1 MSVVFLPQ
9 AVLVHT
15 AETVRLRYFLE
26 MLMANRRPVMLVGGA
41 GCGKTVLVNNKLN
54 SLRDEYLVTT
64 IPFNHY
70 TTSLMLQ
77 GVMEKPLEKKAGEG
91 GRLGGGREG
100 GWEGGGGEVGR
111 REGEKSCM
119 SGTCVVIEI
128 SIRRVQLGVGPKT
141 IVRCSCRY
149 PLNCHR
155 SRRHKYTY
163 TKCNSQ
169 SRHCQNSTE
178 TSRYIPT
185 SVDTIT

>member
-54 SLRDEYLVTT
+54 SLREEYLVTT

-91 GRLGGGREG
+91 G
-100 GWEGGGGEVGR
+100 GGGGKVGR
-111 REGEKSCM
+111 GGR
-119 SGTCVVIEI
+119 VV
-128 SIRRVQLGVGPKT
+128 
-141 IVRCSCRY
+141 
-149 PLNCHR
+149 
-155 SRRHKYTY
+155 
-163 TKCNSQ
+163 
-169 SRHCQNSTE
+169 
-178 TSRYIPT
+178 
-185 SVDTIT
+185 

>member
-91 GRLGGGREG
+91 G
-100 GWEGGGGEVGR
+100 GWEGGGREVGR
-111 REGEKSCM
+111 GEGGKLGEGRE
-119 SGTCVVIEI
+119 
-128 SIRRVQLGVGPKT
+128 RRVV
-141 IVRCSCRY
+141 
-149 PLNCHR
+149 
-155 SRRHKYTY
+155 
-163 TKCNSQ
+163 
-169 SRHCQNSTE
+169 
-178 TSRYIPT
+178 
-185 SVDTIT
+185 